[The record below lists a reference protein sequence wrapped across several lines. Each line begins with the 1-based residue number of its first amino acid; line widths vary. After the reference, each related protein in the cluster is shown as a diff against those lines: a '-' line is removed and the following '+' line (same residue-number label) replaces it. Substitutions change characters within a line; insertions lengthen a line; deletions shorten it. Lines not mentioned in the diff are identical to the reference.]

1 MSGSTA
7 DRQRIL
13 RSLLEAD
20 QPLERVLRDLAEV
33 PWDGDEE
40 LVTLRPA
47 QVIET
52 LNRFRTHRLDANEV
66 ETWANAIEGREDI
79 GLDEG
84 SQELLKEAI
93 FELANPELQGALTD
107 KTAQRWIER
116 LSFEQD
122 DTITLH
128 QHVRVV
134 RDVPEQGVSKGMSG
148 AVIAVLKLP
157 HRAYEVEVI
166 DAERT
171 VHQATLVD
179 DDLEVVKSEP

>member
-1 MSGSTA
+1 MEFG
-7 DRQRIL
+7 
-13 RSLLEAD
+13 
-20 QPLERVLRDLAEV
+20 
-33 PWDGDEE
+33 
-40 LVTLRPA
+40 
-47 QVIET
+47 
-52 LNRFRTHRLDANEV
+52 
-66 ETWANAIEGREDI
+66 
-79 GLDEG
+79 
-84 SQELLKEAI
+84 
-93 FELANPELQGALTD
+93 
-107 KTAQRWIER
+107 IER

-128 QHVRVV
+128 QHVRVI

-148 AVIAVLKLP
+148 AVIAVLELP